1 MEQFENYVRTSL
13 RTVRKDRL
21 EYFPYKYK
29 IKEDKGKVVIIECKV
44 YKDVSYEEFINRMV
58 RSKYSIDQE
67 FAILRQRDTK
77 PEEFEEYNTF
87 VESCKS
93 RAKQFVKER
102 EENKNDQKV
111 E

>member
-21 EYFPYKYK
+21 EYFPYKYT
-29 IKEDKGKVVIIECKV
+29 IKEDKGKVVIVECKV
-44 YKDVSYEEFINRMV
+44 YKDISYEEFINRMV
-58 RSKYSIDQE
+58 RAKYTIDEE
-67 FAILRQRDTK
+67 FAVLRQRDTK
-77 PEEFEEYNTF
+77 PEEFKEYNDY

-93 RAKQFVKER
+93 RAKQFVIDR
-102 EENKNDQKV
+102 EANFREKAS